1 MPLQPAFSFQTSAAI
16 TDVATDGAANTVKF
30 GAQIYDQN
38 GDFDA
43 STFTFTAPVTGKYQL
58 NSIVF
63 MSNADAESTYLRM
76 VIKTSNREYTNIIDP
91 EWSADRER
99 QTMTISVL
107 ADMDA
112 SDTAYVTIGQYEGTA
127 QMDIP
132 ATAESNFSG
141 YLAC

>member
-1 MPLQPAFSFQTSAAI
+1 AFSFQTSAAI

-30 GAQIYDQN
+30 GAQIYDQ
-38 GDFDA
+38 
-43 STFTFTAPVTGKYQL
+43 TETLMLQLFTFTAPVTGKYQL

-107 ADMDA
+107 ADM
-112 SDTAYVTIGQYEGTA
+112 
-127 QMDIP
+127 
-132 ATAESNFSG
+132 
-141 YLAC
+141 